1 MLDTLSLRKQPA
13 WERTNKLEGAVGAVG
28 RFSLIR
34 TFQADHEVPTTS
46 LAGLRMRAS
55 GAEISAGCHK
65 ALDDCGQWPPGSEEC
80 VGYHGCASNGQAET
94 RLS

>member
-46 LAGLRMRAS
+46 PSRAAYES
-55 GAEISAGCHK
+55 FRRRN
-65 ALDDCGQWPPGSEEC
+65 QRWMPQGS
-80 VGYHGCASNGQAET
+80 
-94 RLS
+94 